1 MGIQAP
7 AEVKYQLISNAIQ
20 KDNNLL
26 CISTLCE
33 MAGVSRSG
41 YYSWCSKEGA
51 RKDRRKRDDE
61 DFKLILEAYQFRG
74 YSKGARSIHMRL
86 LHTGVRMNVKKIRRL
101 MKENSL
107 FCPIRRENP
116 YRKMARDMRTSNV
129 AKNIVNRDFLSRGVR
144 KVLLTDITY
153 LHFRGGVCYLSTILD
168 ACTREILAHEL
179 SDNLHV
185 DFVIQTVEDLIRKHK
200 AALDNTTIVHSDQ
213 GCHYT
218 SPAFIETLRE
228 AEFVQSM
235 SRKGVCWDNAP
246 QESFFGH
253 MKDDI
258 RNEIGKCQLF
268 EDVQAI
274 VDDWID
280 YYNNDRYQWDLL
292 KLSPKEYFSYRTTGV
307 YPLEQYRT
315 AQVVQA
321 GC

>member
-26 CISTLCE
+26 RISTLCE

-51 RKDRRKRDDE
+51 RKERQKKDDE

-74 YSKGARSIHMRL
+74 YNKGARSIHMRL

-101 MKENSL
+101 MKENNL

-116 YRKMARDMRTSNV
+116 YRKMARDMRTNNV

-168 ACTREILAHEL
+168 ACSREILAYEL
-179 SDNLHV
+179 SENLRV
-185 DFVIQTVEDLIRKHK
+185 DFVIQTVEDLIRKHR
-200 AALDNTTIVHSDQ
+200 ATLDNTTIVHSDQ

-218 SPAFIETLRE
+218 SHAFIERLRE

-258 RNEIGKCQLF
+258 RNEISKCQLL
-268 EDVQAI
+268 ENVQAI

>member
-7 AEVKYQLISNAIQ
+7 AGVKYQLISNAVQ

-41 YYSWCSKEGA
+41 YYSWCSKEDV
-51 RKDRRKRDDE
+51 RKERQKKDDE

-74 YSKGARSIHMRL
+74 YNKGARSIHMRL
-86 LHTGVRMNVKKIRRL
+86 LHTGMRMNVKKIRRL
-101 MKENSL
+101 MKENGL

-144 KVLLTDITY
+144 RVLLTDITY
-153 LHFRGGVCYLSTILD
+153 LHYRNGVCYLSTILD
-168 ACTREILAHEL
+168 ACTRETLAYEL

-185 DFVIQTVEDLIRKHK
+185 DFVIRTVEELIRKHK
-200 AALDNTTIVHSDQ
+200 ATLDNTTIVHSDQ

-218 SPAFIETLRE
+218 SHAFIEKLRE
-228 AEFVQSM
+228 ADFVQSM

-258 RNEIGKCQLF
+258 RNEVGKCQFF

-292 KLSPKEYFSYRTTGV
+292 KLSPKEYFAYRTTGV

-315 AQVVQA
+315 AQDIQA
-321 GC
+321 GR